1 MGKAIQQIPH
11 EFMQQLV
18 EYDWPGNVRELS
30 NIIER
35 ATILT
40 SGDAFQGEVPATER
54 MASSSKSLS
63 EFERDQILLVLQQ
76 TGWRIRGAGG
86 APERLLASNRP
97 DRIEDRGENQ
107 QQRQAARSDRRSE
120 INDYMNDTP
129 IRDFWSNHPVWG
141 AWAVTRPFRRAA
153 WSGVTGWVD
162 YGWTEPVPYSYGENV
177 YYDNGDVYYGDD
189 AVATEEEYAMQAED
203 IVASAPELPAE
214 ESQWMPL
221 GVFALTRD
229 GQSSGPAPTLFLQ
242 LVISK
247 EGILAGTLHD
257 TKTDTSQTI
266 EGMVDKESQRTAWN
280 VVGKPRPIMET
291 GIYNLTQDTAPS
303 LAHFADGTTQQV
315 LMVRLEDPQGQ
326 QQ

>member
-1 MGKAIQQIPH
+1 MTAGAAGG
-11 EFMQQLV
+11 L
-18 EYDWPGNVRELS
+18 
-30 NIIER
+30 
-35 ATILT
+35 
-40 SGDAFQGEVPATER
+40 
-54 MASSSKSLS
+54 
-63 EFERDQILLVLQQ
+63 
-76 TGWRIRGAGG
+76 AGG
-86 APERLLASNRP
+86 AAADFLRDSGARPGALPADRPGLGDRTGLGERPGIGQRPTHPDRPLASNRP
-97 DRIEDRGENQ
+97 DRIEGRGENQ

-129 IRDFWSNHPVWG
+129 IRDFWSDHPVWG

-177 YYDNGDVYYGDD
+177 YYDNGYVYYGDE

-221 GVFALTRD
+221 GVFALPQD
-229 GQSSGPAPTLFLQ
+229 GQSAGPAPTLFLQ

-280 VVGKPRPIMET
+280 VVGKTRPIMET
-291 GIYNLTQDTAPS
+291 GIYNLTQDTAPA

-326 QQ
+326 QP